1 VNDRHPH
8 RMADPYKTGPD
19 GARRVRVAFADS
31 RKTRMMDANTADYRS
46 ALPAMVTQE
55 KWEKPRAALAAKE
68 KRERCEWYSL
78 LAA

>member
-1 VNDRHPH
+1 
-8 RMADPYKTGPD
+8 MADPYKTGPD

-31 RKTRMMDANTADYRS
+31 REARMTDANTADDRS
-46 ALPAMVTQE
+46 ALPAMVTPE
-55 KWEKPRAALAAKE
+55 KWQKPHAALPAKE